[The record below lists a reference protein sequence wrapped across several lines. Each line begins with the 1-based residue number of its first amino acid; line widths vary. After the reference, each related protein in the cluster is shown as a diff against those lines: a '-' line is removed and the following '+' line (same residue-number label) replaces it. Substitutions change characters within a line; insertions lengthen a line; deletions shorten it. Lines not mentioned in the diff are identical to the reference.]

1 VPATGAAD
9 RRVLREGRVP
19 DNGGMDPTLHTTE
32 LGERGSRVVFCHGL
46 FGQGKNWS
54 NVAKA
59 IAVDH
64 RVTLVDMPNHGRS
77 PQTDGFGYRAMADA
91 VAALLHDDDPVA
103 LVGHSMGGKA
113 AMVLALR
120 HPALVERLC
129 VVDVAP
135 AAYRHQGE
143 FAGYVEAMRNLDL
156 GSLSRRSQADEAL
169 AAAVPDPVVRAFL
182 LQNLRRDAS
191 GGGEESWRWQ
201 LNLEALGAHLDELA
215 GWPAESVEDAAPY
228 DGPVL
233 WMRGESSGY
242 VRDEHAPAMDALFPR
257 NRRVTIKNAGHW
269 LHSEQPQ
276 VFIEVLRRFLESR
289 APSGPPAGG

>member
-1 VPATGAAD
+1 
-9 RRVLREGRVP
+9 
-19 DNGGMDPTLHTTE
+19 MDPNRPTLHTTE

-59 IAVDH
+59 IAEDH
-64 RVTLVDMPNHGRS
+64 RVSLVDMPNHGRS
-77 PQTDGFGYRAMADA
+77 PWTDAFDYPAMADA
-91 VAALLHDDDPVA
+91 VAGLLSEDEPVA

-120 HPALVERLC
+120 YPGLVERLC

-135 AAYRHQGE
+135 AAYRHGDE
-143 FAGYVEAMRNLDL
+143 FTGYVEAMRGLDL
-156 GSLSRRSQADEAL
+156 GSLSRRSEADEAM
-169 AAAVPDPVVRAFL
+169 ASAVPDPTIRAFL
-182 LQNLRRDAS
+182 LQNLRRETS
-191 GGGEESWRWQ
+191 EQGEESWRWQ
-201 LNLEALGAHLDELA
+201 VNLDALGAHLDDLGA
-215 GWPAESVEDAAPY
+215 WPGKLLEDAAAY
-228 DGPVL
+228 EGPVL
-233 WMRGESSGY
+233 WLRGEASGY

-276 VFIEVLRRFLESR
+276 VFVEVLRVFLES
-289 APSGPPAGG
+289 